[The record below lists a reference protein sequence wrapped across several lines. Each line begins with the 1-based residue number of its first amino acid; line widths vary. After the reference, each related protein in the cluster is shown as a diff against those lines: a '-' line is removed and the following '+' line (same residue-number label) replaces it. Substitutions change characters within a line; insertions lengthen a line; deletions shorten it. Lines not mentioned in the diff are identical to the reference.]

1 MLQCVSEQPSAK
13 WRNWQ
18 THQTQNL
25 ANLRVRVGSTPTF
38 ATIQSLSYS
47 IEMTFRVSYA
57 LGVCKF
63 AKTDTKG
70 WLP

>member
-1 MLQCVSEQPSAK
+1 
-13 WRNWQ
+13 
-18 THQTQNL
+18 
-25 ANLRVRVGSTPTF
+25 
-38 ATIQSLSYS
+38 
-47 IEMTFRVSYA
+47 MTFRVSYA